1 MNILITGAS
10 KGIGRA
16 LVKEI
21 LQHTPKETKIIC
33 VARNQKALK
42 DLHHEFGQQVVPVIA
57 DVSSEKDL
65 QHIVDQ
71 VKQLKSLDLLINNAG
86 VLKKDYTEKDFT
98 ESFQVNAIAPF
109 LLTRSLLPYLNHGKN
124 PQVVQIS
131 TLMSSIADNSSG
143 GYYAYRSSKAALNMI
158 TKSLAIDHPKI
169 KFLLIHPGWVK
180 TEMGG
185 DQAPLSPETSARGI
199 WKVITTQTL
208 NETGCFKDY
217 RGNSLPW

>member
-1 MNILITGAS
+1 VNILITGAS

-16 LVKEI
+16 LVTEI
-21 LQHTPKETKIIC
+21 LKHSSQYSKIIC
-33 VARNQKALK
+33 VARDQNALK
-42 DLHHEFGQQVVPVIA
+42 ELQREFGQQIVPVIA

-71 VKQLKSLDLLINNAG
+71 VKTLNSLDLLINNAG
-86 VLKKDYTEKDFT
+86 VLKKDYSEKDFT

-109 LLTRSLLPYLNHGKN
+109 LLTRALLPYLNHGKN

-131 TLMSSIADNSSG
+131 TLMSSIEDNGSG

-158 TKSLAIDHPKI
+158 TKSLSIDHPKI

-185 DQAPLSPETSARGI
+185 EQAPLSPETSAQGI
-199 WKVITTQTL
+199 WKVIKNQQQD
-208 NETGCFKDY
+208 ESGIFKDY
-217 RGNSLPW
+217 RGNTLPW

>member
-16 LVKEI
+16 LVTEVLK
-21 LQHTPKETKIIC
+21 HSPKETKIIC
-33 VARNQKALK
+33 VARDHKALK
-42 DLHHEFGQQVVPVIA
+42 ELQREFDHQIIPVIA

-71 VKQLKSLDLLINNAG
+71 VKSLKTLDLLINNAG
-86 VLKKDYTEKDFT
+86 VLNKDFTEKDFLN
-98 ESFQVNAIAPF
+98 SFQVNAIAPF
-109 LLTRSLLPYLNHGKN
+109 LLTRALLPYLSHGKN

-131 TLMSSIADNSSG
+131 TLMSSIEDNGSG

-158 TKSLAIDHPKI
+158 TKSLSIDHPKI

-180 TEMGG
+180 TDMGG
-185 DQAPLSPETSARGI
+185 EQAPLSPETSAQGL
-199 WKVITTQTL
+199 WKVIKNQSI
-208 NETGCFKDY
+208 EESGYFKDY
-217 RGNSLPW
+217 RGNTLPW